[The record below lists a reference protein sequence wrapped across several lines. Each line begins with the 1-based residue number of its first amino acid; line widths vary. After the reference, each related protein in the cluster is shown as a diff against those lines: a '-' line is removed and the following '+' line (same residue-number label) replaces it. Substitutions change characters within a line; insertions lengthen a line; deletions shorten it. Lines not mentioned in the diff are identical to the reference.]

1 MFKITEEQSL
11 ILSTIQSPDCSLLKI
26 SSVAGSGKTA
36 TLVQIAK
43 TLPIKHG
50 LYIAFNKSIA
60 EEAKLKFPYTIEC
73 RTLHSLAWTF
83 VIKGTKRSISD
94 FTVACITE
102 DLGFEDKQTI
112 IEALDKFF
120 TSSSTSY
127 AYFATILPKRLIHI
141 ATKYVE
147 DMVDAK
153 IPCTFNFTLKYFHLM
168 LSHKEITLPIYDV
181 LMLDEAGDTT
191 GVSLEIFKLIQSPKK
206 VMVGDPDQNI
216 YTFMNT
222 INGFEELKNE
232 GVLLTLSQS
241 FRVSTKIAKRVEHF
255 CRLTLNPN
263 MQFKGIDFPEQP
275 IKTMAYLARTNSG
288 LISRMM
294 RLVDT
299 GTPFNLLRSV
309 DEIFELPKYLIM
321 LSPKAKFVPHKFKY
335 IFNEYMVYSQHESLQ
350 LEYKHPLS
358 YLASVFSTDVQ
369 LNAAIKLIRA
379 HGKDRIFDTYNAV
392 KAMPKRTS
400 PITLATIHVA
410 KGREWD
416 EVYIEDDLNQL
427 IQTQL
432 RNGYGTEEELTEYR
446 LAYVACTR
454 GRLKLS
460 NATFL

>member
-1 MFKITEEQSL
+1 MKLTDEQQL
-11 ILSTIQSPDCSLLKI
+11 ILNTIRSNDCNLLKI

-36 TLVQIAK
+36 TLIQIAK
-43 TLPIKHG
+43 TLSVTHG

-83 VIKGTKRSISD
+83 VIKGSKRTISD

-102 DLGFEDKQTI
+102 DLDFEIKQSI

-127 AYFATILPKRLIHI
+127 GYLTTVLPESLVPI
-141 ATKYVE
+141 ATKYIE
-147 DMVDAK
+147 AMVDGK
-153 IPCTFNFTLKYFHLM
+153 IPCTFNFTLKYFHLL
-168 LSHKEITLPIYDV
+168 LSHNEINLPIYDV

-222 INGFEELKNE
+222 INGFEALKDE
-232 GVLLTLSQS
+232 GILLSLSQS
-241 FRVSTKIAKRVEHF
+241 FRVSKEIAERVETF
-255 CRLTLNPN
+255 CRKTLNPK
-263 MQFKGIDFPEQP
+263 MHFKGMDFPEQP
-275 IKTMAYLARTNSG
+275 IKDMAYLARTNSG

-294 RLVDT
+294 RLVDM
-299 GTPFNLLRSV
+299 GTPFNLLRTV
-309 DEIFELPKYLIM
+309 DEIFELPKYLLM

-335 IFNEYMVYSQHESLQ
+335 IFNEYMVYSRHESLQ

-369 LNAAIKLIRA
+369 LIAAIKLIRT

-392 KAMPKRTS
+392 KVMPKRTS

-432 RNGYGTEEELTEYR
+432 RNGYETEAELTEFR

-454 GRLKLS
+454 GRLKLT
-460 NATFL
+460 NALFL